1 MFAARIAA
9 IKASAGLTGID
20 FVAVEADQVT
30 LRVHFHRNPA
40 TILPSSFTAVPPL
53 PAAFTIVSINGGEGV
68 PVVRVTDVDVDVDVV
83 TGVETLILTTDHPGD
98 FSRYRLTMA
107 DSRLDYFFKSSE
119 FSFKAGCVDT
129 RIDCKP
135 TLEPCPPADLVD
147 FPVDYM
153 ARDFLSLRGALM
165 DFARQRYPQWGEL
178 VEADVGVML
187 LELFAALGDEL
198 SYTQDRMARE
208 AYLETATQ
216 RRSLRRL
223 TRLVDYN
230 IHDGRSGSTFLDV
243 QVKSDAVA
251 PLDVPAGARVW
262 VVADEGETV
271 TFELG
276 EGLADYL
283 SGKTFSVRKE
293 WNALTSYAFDP
304 DAAELPGGS
313 TEIYVVNDAPEV
325 SPASQWENKWVLLH
339 RDPVE
344 PGEPARRHL
353 VFVTGVTEVTDVLMD
368 TDLLLLSWETE
379 HALPW
384 CLKLGVDTTVHG
396 NLVPATAGERT
407 TEYFEVRGTTPDA
420 RQAIEREG
428 PLSAV
433 TGERSVT
440 FLHSLLSTET
450 GGLGRLGKDLRE
462 AIPELRVA
470 RVVDPDPEVLSDWA
484 WRRTLLSSTP
494 LDEHYTL
501 DDGTWRRVVGF
512 QRATV
517 EKDFVHIDYAS
528 GDGTTLQFGDGD
540 FGKVPAD
547 GLRFRVD
554 YRTGPGSASNVG
566 AGTIHNLLDP
576 STGAVDLV
584 LAEDDVADGI
594 ASITN
599 PLPVTDGVDPE
610 SLEDVR
616 QLAPEEFRAITHRAV
631 TPEDFC
637 EVAHRLDWVQ
647 IAGVR
652 QRWTGSWPTTFV
664 TPDPVAAYAL
674 TDDQRAEL
682 TDLMDCVRQAGREVF
697 VRDPRFRA
705 IDLEI
710 KICIKPG
717 HLPSSVRD
725 AVLFR
730 LRGDGLNP
738 GFFGP
743 DAFTFGAPL
752 QRLTLEAIVG
762 AVPGVLAVKDVQIG
776 ARAIHEMRKM
786 ELLYV
791 VPDDQILR
799 LANDPSTPERGSIRV
814 ITEGG
819 V

>member
-1 MFAARIAA
+1 
-9 IKASAGLTGID
+9 
-20 FVAVEADQVT
+20 
-30 LRVHFHRNPA
+30 
-40 TILPSSFTAVPPL
+40 
-53 PAAFTIVSINGGEGV
+53 
-68 PVVRVTDVDVDVDVV
+68 VRVTGVSVDVV
-83 TGVETLILTTDHPGD
+83 DTVEILELTTDQPGD
-98 FSRYRLTMA
+98 FSRYRLTIE

-129 RIDCKP
+129 SIDCKP
-135 TLEPCPPADLVD
+135 TLEPCPPLDLVD

-178 VEADVGVML
+178 IEADVGVMV

-251 PLDVPAGARVW
+251 PLNLPAGTRVW
-262 VVADEGETV
+262 VVADGGESLA
-271 TFELG
+271 FELG
-276 EGLADYL
+276 EGLADFL
-283 SGKTFSVRKE
+283 AGKTFSVRKE
-293 WNALTSYAFDP
+293 WNALLSYAFDP
-304 DAAELPGGS
+304 DAAELSAGA
-313 TEIYVVNDAPEV
+313 TKMYVVNDAAEV
-325 SPASQWENKWVLLH
+325 SPASLWENKWVLLQ
-339 RDPVE
+339 RDPIE

-353 VFVTGVTEVTDVLMD
+353 VFVTDVTPVTDELMGI
-368 TDLLLLSWETE
+368 DLLLLSWETE

-384 CLKLGVDTTVHG
+384 CLKLGDETTVHG
-396 NLVPATAGERT
+396 NLVQATAGERT

-428 PLSAV
+428 PLSVV

-450 GGLGRLGKDLRE
+450 GGLGRIGSDLRE
-462 AIPELRVA
+462 TTPELRVA
-470 RVVDPDPEVLSDWA
+470 RVVDPLPEALSAWT

-566 AGTIHNLLDP
+566 AGTIRNLLDP
-576 STGAVDLV
+576 STGAVDPLL
-584 LAEDDVADGI
+584 LAVAGDI

-631 TPEDFC
+631 APEDFC
-637 EVAHRLDWVQ
+637 EVARRLDWVQ

-674 TDDQRAEL
+674 TDDQRAEF
-682 TDLMDCVRQAGREVF
+682 TGLMDCVRQAGREVH

-710 KICIKPG
+710 QICIKPG

-725 AVLFR
+725 AVLFS

-738 GFFGP
+738 GYFGP

-752 QRLTLEAIVG
+752 HRLTLEGIVG
-762 AVPGVLAVKDVQIG
+762 AVPGVLAVKDVKIG
-776 ARAIHEMRKM
+776 ARAIHDMRKM
-786 ELLYV
+786 EPLYA

-799 LANDPSTPERGSIRV
+799 LANDPRTPERGSIRV

>member
-1 MFAARIAA
+1 MFATRIAA
-9 IKASAGLTGID
+9 IKASANLTGID
-20 FVAVEADQVT
+20 FVAVEADQTT

-40 TILPSSFTAVPPL
+40 TLPPL
-53 PAAFTIVSINGGEGV
+53 ARFTSSLPLLANITIVSINGGEGI
-68 PVVRVTDVDVDVDVV
+68 PVVRVTGVSVDVV
-83 TGVETLILTTDHPGD
+83 DTVEILELTTDQPGD
-98 FSRYRLTMA
+98 FSRYRLTIE

-129 RIDCKP
+129 SIDCKP
-135 TLEPCPPADLVD
+135 TLEPCPPLDLVD

-178 VEADVGVML
+178 IEADVGVMV

-251 PLDVPAGARVW
+251 PLNLPAGTRVW
-262 VVADEGETV
+262 VVADGGESLA
-271 TFELG
+271 FELG
-276 EGLADYL
+276 EGLADFL
-283 SGKTFSVRKE
+283 AGKTFSVRKE
-293 WNALTSYAFDP
+293 WNALLSYAFDP
-304 DAAELPGGS
+304 DAAELSAGA
-313 TEIYVVNDAPEV
+313 TKMYVVNDAAEV
-325 SPASQWENKWVLLH
+325 SPASLWENKWVLLQ
-339 RDPVE
+339 RDPIE

-353 VFVTGVTEVTDVLMD
+353 VFVTDVTPVTDELMGI
-368 TDLLLLSWETE
+368 DLLLLSWETE

-384 CLKLGVDTTVHG
+384 CLKLGDETTVHG
-396 NLVPATAGERT
+396 NLVQATAGERT

-428 PLSAV
+428 PLSVV

-450 GGLGRLGKDLRE
+450 GGLGRIGSDLRE
-462 AIPELRVA
+462 TTPELRVA
-470 RVVDPDPEVLSDWA
+470 RVVDPLPEALSAWT

-566 AGTIHNLLDP
+566 AGTIRNLLDP
-576 STGAVDLV
+576 STGAVDPLL
-584 LAEDDVADGI
+584 LAVAGDI

-631 TPEDFC
+631 APEDFC
-637 EVAHRLDWVQ
+637 EVARRLDWVQ

-674 TDDQRAEL
+674 TDDQRAEF
-682 TDLMDCVRQAGREVF
+682 TGLMDCVRQAGREVH

-710 KICIKPG
+710 QICIKPG

-725 AVLFR
+725 AVLFS

-738 GFFGP
+738 GYFGP

-752 QRLTLEAIVG
+752 HRLTLEGIVG
-762 AVPGVLAVKDVQIG
+762 AVPGVLAVKDVKIG
-776 ARAIHEMRKM
+776 ARAIHDMRKM
-786 ELLYV
+786 EPLYA

-799 LANDPSTPERGSIRV
+799 LANDPRTPERGSIRV

>member
-1 MFAARIAA
+1 
-9 IKASAGLTGID
+9 
-20 FVAVEADQVT
+20 
-30 LRVHFHRNPA
+30 
-40 TILPSSFTAVPPL
+40 
-53 PAAFTIVSINGGEGV
+53 
-68 PVVRVTDVDVDVDVV
+68 
-83 TGVETLILTTDHPGD
+83 
-98 FSRYRLTMA
+98 
-107 DSRLDYFFKSSE
+107 
-119 FSFKAGCVDT
+119 
-129 RIDCKP
+129 
-135 TLEPCPPADLVD
+135 
-147 FPVDYM
+147 
-153 ARDFLSLRGALM
+153 
-165 DFARQRYPQWGEL
+165 
-178 VEADVGVML
+178 
-187 LELFAALGDEL
+187 
-198 SYTQDRMARE
+198 MARE

-251 PLDVPAGARVW
+251 PLNLPAGTRVW
-262 VVADEGETV
+262 VVADGGESLA
-271 TFELG
+271 FELG
-276 EGLADYL
+276 EGLADFL
-283 SGKTFSVRKE
+283 AGKTFSVRKE
-293 WNALTSYAFDP
+293 WNALLSYAFDP
-304 DAAELPGGS
+304 DAAELSAGA
-313 TEIYVVNDAPEV
+313 TKMYVVNDAAEV
-325 SPASQWENKWVLLH
+325 SPASLWENKWVLLQ
-339 RDPVE
+339 RDPIE

-353 VFVTGVTEVTDVLMD
+353 VFVTDVTPVTDELMGI
-368 TDLLLLSWETE
+368 DLLLLSWETE

-384 CLKLGVDTTVHG
+384 CLKLGDETTVHG
-396 NLVPATAGERT
+396 NLVQATAGERT

-428 PLSAV
+428 PLSVV

-450 GGLGRLGKDLRE
+450 GGLGRIGSDLRE
-462 AIPELRVA
+462 TTPELRVA
-470 RVVDPDPEVLSDWA
+470 RVVDPLPEALSAWT

-566 AGTIHNLLDP
+566 AGTIRNLLDP
-576 STGAVDLV
+576 STGAVDPLL
-584 LAEDDVADGI
+584 LAVAGDI

-631 TPEDFC
+631 APEDFC
-637 EVAHRLDWVQ
+637 EVARRLDWVQ

-674 TDDQRAEL
+674 TDDQRAEF
-682 TDLMDCVRQAGREVF
+682 TGLMDCVRQAGREVH

-710 KICIKPG
+710 QICIKPG

-725 AVLFR
+725 AVLFS

-738 GFFGP
+738 GYFGP

-752 QRLTLEAIVG
+752 HRLTLEGIVG
-762 AVPGVLAVKDVQIG
+762 AVPGVLAVKDVKIG
-776 ARAIHEMRKM
+776 ARAIHDMRKM
-786 ELLYV
+786 EPLYA

-799 LANDPSTPERGSIRV
+799 LANDPRTPERGSIRV